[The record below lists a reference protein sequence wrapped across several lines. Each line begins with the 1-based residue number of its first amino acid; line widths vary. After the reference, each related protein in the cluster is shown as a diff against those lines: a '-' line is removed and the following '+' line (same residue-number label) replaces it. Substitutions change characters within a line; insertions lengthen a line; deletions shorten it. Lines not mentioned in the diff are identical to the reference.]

1 MKNIKKITSLMLL
14 SLLILGFSSTV
25 VKADNGQS
33 VSLSFNSYAG
43 HGFVDGK
50 DNGQYYSLTSGNVT
64 LEATESTGGF
74 KMELRRNL
82 PIGSVGISSK
92 SISYGAKNYVWQID
106 KDSTKYWFSAYGG
119 DKAYTQ
125 YSLKGKCMI
134 IKYGKGVCL
143 YVV

>member
-33 VSLSFNSYAG
+33 VSLS
-43 HGFVDGK
+43 FVDGK

-92 SISYGAKNYVWQID
+92 SISSGAKNYVWQID

-125 YSLKGKCMI
+125 YSLKGKMHDHKI
-134 IKYGKGVCL
+134 W
-143 YVV
+143 